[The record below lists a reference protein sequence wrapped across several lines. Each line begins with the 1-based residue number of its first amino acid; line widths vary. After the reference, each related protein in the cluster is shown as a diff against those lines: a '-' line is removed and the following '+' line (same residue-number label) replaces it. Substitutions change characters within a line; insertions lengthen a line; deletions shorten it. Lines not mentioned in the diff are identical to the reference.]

1 MSEETTTRKRSPI
14 RLNAGVTRQNLRIF
28 YFAGFMAATL
38 MVYVSLSKSFLF
50 NTFLKIPPGEQGRVA
65 GDLQTFR
72 EIIVLVAIS
81 LGGLLADK
89 LSRRLVFVVGFL
101 CLGVSYFLFPFATN
115 VQQLMGFYLINGVG
129 AAFITGMLATIL
141 ADYVSD
147 ADRGKAGGTQG
158 MLAALS
164 GLFFMQLLLA
174 LPNLL
179 NKQMGLTLEA
189 AGRVSYM
196 IIAGLALVTA
206 GVCWFGLQKQNL
218 AQSAQRKSFF
228 ALLGEGVAA
237 AKAPGVALAY
247 AAAFVSRGDLVVVG
261 TFLTI
266 WISKAAVAQGMDPAQ
281 AFARAIPILLVSTVA
296 QIVCAPLIGRLT
308 DRVSRVTALAIAAV
322 IGAIGYGA
330 MIFVSNPLGT
340 GLLVIAVLLGA
351 AQISGI
357 ITSQVLIAQ
366 YAPPEVRGSVIGV
379 FGLCGALA
387 QIALAKFGGVL
398 FDRWTEA
405 APFVLVGAL
414 NLLLVIIAL
423 LIRNHAS
430 LQTTNVNEAVP
441 LVH

>member
-1 MSEETTTRKRSPI
+1 MSEPTATRKRTPVQ
-14 RLNAGVTRQNLRIF
+14 LQAGVTRGNLRVF

-72 EIIVLVAIS
+72 EIVVLVAIS

-89 LSRRLVFVVGFL
+89 LSRRIVFVAGFG
-101 CLGVSYFLFPFATN
+101 CLGISYLLFPLAAN
-115 VQQLMGFYLINGVG
+115 VEQLMGFYLINGAG
-129 AAFITGMLATIL
+129 AAFITGMLSTIL
-141 ADYVSD
+141 ADYVINE
-147 ADRGKAGGTQG
+147 DRGKAGGTQG
-158 MLAALS
+158 MLSALS
-164 GLFFMQLLLA
+164 GLLFMQLLLA

-179 NKQMGLTLEA
+179 NKRAGLSLET
-189 AGRVSYM
+189 AGRVSYT
-196 IIAGLALVTA
+196 IIAALALLTA
-206 GVCWFGLQKQNL
+206 LICWVGLQKQNVV
-218 AQSAQRKSFF
+218 QTAQRKGFF
-228 ALLGEGVAA
+228 ALLREGLSA

-266 WISKAAVAQGMDPAQ
+266 WISKAAVTQGMDPAQ

-296 QIVCAPLIGRLT
+296 QIITAPLIGRLT
-308 DRVSRVTALAIAAV
+308 DRVSRVTALAIAAA
-322 IGAIGYGA
+322 IGAVGYGA

-366 YAPPEVRGSVIGV
+366 YAPPDVRGSVIGV

-387 QIALAKFGGVL
+387 QIALAKLGGVL

-405 APFVLVGAL
+405 APFLLVGAL
-414 NLLLVIIAL
+414 NLLLVVVAL
-423 LIRNHAS
+423 LIRNNAS
-430 LQTTNVNEAVP
+430 LQNKGANDSVV
-441 LVH
+441 LSH

>member
-1 MSEETTTRKRSPI
+1 MSEEIGTGKRSPI
-14 RLNAGVTRQNLRIF
+14 RLNAGVTRRNLRIF

-38 MVYVSLSKSFLF
+38 MVYVSLSKNFLF

-72 EIIVLVAIS
+72 EIVVLVAIS

-89 LSRRLVFVVGFL
+89 LSRRLVFVAGFV
-101 CLGVSYFLFPFATN
+101 CLGVSYFLFPFAAN

-164 GLFFMQLLLA
+164 GLLFMQLLLA

-179 NKQMGLTLEA
+179 NKQMGLSLEM
-189 AGRVSYM
+189 AGRVSYT
-196 IIAGLALVTA
+196 IIAGLALLT
-206 GVCWFGLQKQNL
+206 GLICWVGLQKQNL
-218 AQSAQRKSFF
+218 IQSAQRKSFL
-228 ALLGEGVAA
+228 ALLREGVAA

-266 WISKAAVAQGMDPAQ
+266 WISKVAVAQGMDAAQ
-281 AFARAIPILLVSTVA
+281 AFARAIPILLISTVA
-296 QIVCAPLIGRLT
+296 QIICAPLIGRLT
-308 DRVSRVTALAIAAV
+308 DRVSRVMALAIAAV

-330 MIFVSNPLGT
+330 MIFVSNPLGA

-387 QIALAKFGGVL
+387 QIALAKLGGVL

-405 APFVLVGAL
+405 APFALVGAL

-423 LIRNHAS
+423 LIRKNTA
-430 LQTTNVNEAVP
+430 LQNKSANDSVV
-441 LVH
+441 LSH

>member
-1 MSEETTTRKRSPI
+1 MSEPTATRKRTPVQ
-14 RLNAGVTRQNLRIF
+14 LQAGVTRSNLRVF

-89 LSRRLVFVVGFL
+89 LSRRIVFVAGFA
-101 CLGVSYFLFPFATN
+101 CLGVSYLLFPLAAN
-115 VQQLMGFYLINGVG
+115 VEQLMGFYLINGAG

-179 NKQMGLTLEA
+179 NKRAGLSLET
-189 AGRVSYM
+189 AGRASYT
-196 IIAGLALVTA
+196 IIAALALLTA
-206 GVCWFGLQKQNL
+206 LICWVGLQKQNVV
-218 AQSAQRKSFF
+218 QTAQRKGFF
-228 ALLGEGVAA
+228 ALLREGVVA

-266 WISKAAVAQGMDPAQ
+266 WISKAAVTQGMDPAQ

-296 QIVCAPLIGRLT
+296 QIITAPLIGRLT
-308 DRVSRVTALAIAAV
+308 DRVSRVTALAIAAA

-366 YAPPEVRGSVIGV
+366 YAPPDVRGSVIGV

-387 QIALAKFGGVL
+387 QIALAKLGGML

-405 APFVLVGAL
+405 APFLLVGAL
-414 NLLLVIIAL
+414 NLLLVIVAL
-423 LIRNHAS
+423 LIRKNTA
-430 LQTTNVNEAVP
+430 LQSKDVTDSVV
-441 LVH
+441 LSH